1 MLKLM
6 ALDEEDLGILS
17 FHLHNARLYGRDM
30 LRQMREQSFLLAMH
44 RFNWEAALAG
54 TAIAGAEKAAPGR
67 KSGKIL
73 PAGTDLPAKAKQTAK
88 KAGKTA
94 PKAQGTAADTVKTAQ
109 EIPAILQFDHVLAVR
124 SYGIDRRQSGQVLSL
139 KGLCF
144 RPQAAP
150 GGIITFLF
158 AEKAGLELKVECI
171 EARLQDL
178 PAES

>member
-6 ALDEEDLGILS
+6 ALDEEDLGVFS

-30 LRQMREQSFLLAMH
+30 LRQKRSRNFVLALR
-44 RFNWEAALAG
+44 RFDWEAAIAEAESGQAAEAG
-54 TAIAGAEKAAPGR
+54 SGAAAAAAAVPGQQKAPPATTGKAP
-67 KSGKIL
+67 
-73 PAGTDLPAKAKQTAK
+73 
-88 KAGKTA
+88 
-94 PKAQGTAADTVKTAQ
+94 PKPQAATGAAMTGAA
-109 EIPAILQFDHVLAVR
+109 EIPVIVQFDHVLAVR

-144 RPQAAP
+144 RPATPP

-178 PAES
+178 PATAL